1 MYTFLVLGIIPG
13 TTIQISFDLW
23 LQIVLEFI
31 GCAVLGW
38 LALSAYEFF
47 AISDSRRLSRRLRLS
62 TIQLRQRAQ

>member
-38 LALSAYEFF
+38 LALSAYEFLQYLI
-47 AISDSRRLSRRLRLS
+47 AVACLED
-62 TIQLRQRAQ
+62 